1 MKNKVMKVI
10 AEGYPFA
17 EKLCRYMYEN
27 PETGKKEQK
36 ASAAMTKLLRQYGY
50 EIEYPYMAQEL
61 GYNTAFRATLRNG
74 SGPRVAFIAEYDA
87 LPEIGHG
94 CGHNL
99 HGSLSVLSGMAMAS
113 LREAFQGTVY
123 VIGTPAEET
132 EGAKLIMAK
141 NGVFDELDLAVMLHS
156 IGGGRCCAEMDVLS
170 LRCCEYI
177 FHGKAAHAAS
187 APWEGRNA
195 LTALRMFLALVDA
208 RRESFTR
215 DVVMSYCVSEGG
227 AATNIIPERA
237 AARLEFRTKAR
248 SGLEQV
254 DRIVQ
259 LCAEGAAH
267 ALECRVEHKKLYRED
282 FFDMVRVKALE
293 EEMTNLFAE
302 HELKSMP
309 VREANGS
316 SDMGNVSYH
325 CPSIQGMLSI
335 TDKRCALHTP
345 EFCEAT
351 VLPEGMEAMKAGAA
365 ILAELALKVL
375 NDGEFRK
382 KIRESYETALRQ
394 KEGKS

>member
-1 MKNKVMKVI
+1 MRDKIRKAI
-10 AEGYPFA
+10 EEGYPVA

-27 PETGKKEQK
+27 PETGKMEQR
-36 ASAAMTKLLRQYGY
+36 ASAAITEILCRCGY

-61 GYNTAFRATLRNG
+61 GYDTAFRATLRNG
-74 SGPRVAFIAEYDA
+74 TGPKVAFIAEYDA

-99 HGSLSVLSGMAMAS
+99 HGSLSVLSGMVMAN
-113 LREAFQGTVY
+113 LREEFQGTVY
-123 VIGTPAEET
+123 VIGTPDEET
-132 EGAKLIMAK
+132 EGAKPIMAK
-141 NGVFDELDLAVMLHS
+141 SGVFDELDLAVMFHS
-156 IGGGRCCAEMDVLS
+156 TGGGRCSAEMDVLS
-170 LRCCEYI
+170 LRCYDYI
-177 FHGKAAHAAS
+177 FHGKASHAAI
-187 APWEGRNA
+187 APWEGHNA
-195 LTALRMFLALVDA
+195 LTALRMFLAMVDA
-208 RRESFTR
+208 RRESFRR
-215 DVVMSYCVSEGG
+215 DVVMSYCVREGG
-227 AATNIIPERA
+227 TATNIIPERA

-248 SGLEQV
+248 IGLEQV

-267 ALECRVEHKKLYRED
+267 ALECRVERKKLYRED
-282 FFDMVRVKALE
+282 FFDMVRVNALE

-309 VREANGS
+309 VQEANGS
-316 SDMGNVSYH
+316 SDMGNISYH

-335 TDKRCALHTP
+335 TDKNYALHTP

-351 VLPEGMEAMKAGAA
+351 VLPEGMEAMKTGAA
-365 ILAELALKVL
+365 ILAELAMKVL

-382 KIRESYETALRQ
+382 KIREDYETALRQ